1 MILLLNYILEIK
13 NRILLLLFT
22 WCTVFIMCY
31 NYKEIMLYII
41 IKPSFNNNLLCN
53 FSKVYFIT
61 TNVTEIFTTYIN
73 IANIFSNK
81 ICLLFFLIHCIIF
94 IKKGLYQNEI
104 NIIKKICI
112 IYTVLSFFSIMLLYY
127 IIIPFSWNFFFN
139 FQEIIFT
146 NQLNV
151 YFESKLSEYL
161 TFYRNL
167 QEISNLL
174 CQIFTCIFIY
184 INNIKNYLKIIKKY
198 KKFTYFFLFLIT
210 TLVTPPDVFSQIIL
224 GSILITSYEIFII
237 IILYLN
243 YINKVIH

>member
-210 TLVTPPDVFSQIIL
+210 TLVTPPDVFSQKIL